1 MSDTQLVYR
10 VLVAVDIQA
19 YSKLDTREQL
29 GAQRDLA
36 DALDRAARLAGLEPN
51 RWDRQVGGDGE
62 LSLLPEDIDPS
73 VVVGGFTTR
82 LSDELRRIN
91 ARTPGRPRLR
101 LRVALHHGTL
111 TAGPFGPAGEAPIV
125 VQRLLD
131 AAPLRR
137 LLTEDPGRDLA
148 LIVSDSLYEDV
159 VRTGFTSLPQDAFA
173 PVKVTAKG
181 TAFRGHILVGGGPWR
196 DSATPSRPG
205 VRMLPRGF
213 RVSALEGNEGH
224 VFLEE
229 YERGQS

>member
-1 MSDTQLVYR
+1 MSDGHLVYR

-29 GAQRDLA
+29 NAQRDLT

-51 RWDRQVGGDGE
+51 RWQRQVGGDGE

-73 VVVGGFTTR
+73 VVVGGFTAR

-111 TAGPFGPAGEAPIV
+111 TAGPFGPAGDAPIV

-131 AAPLRR
+131 ATPLRR
-137 LLTEDPGRDLA
+137 LLTDDPGRDLA

-173 PVKVTAKG
+173 PIKVTAKG
-181 TAFRGHILVGGGPWR
+181 TAFRGYILIGNGPGR
-196 DSATPSRPG
+196 GSAQPPRPG
-205 VRMLPRGF
+205 QPLLGTGPR
-213 RVSALEGNEGH
+213 VPS
-224 VFLEE
+224 FLERSFLE
-229 YERGQS
+229 QSERGQT